1 MFSVRYF
8 IDRCTFPP
16 HHINVQ
22 QNRFR
27 WFRRR
32 SADDKRSQAAATRRP
47 HSSLARFLSLLLCV
61 QWSEAGCKSLAPQ
74 MFSAGDVVIFGR
86 SWQIWI
92 LQVNQIPHGFHGTV
106 KAEWKWRRSVWFV
119 LREGRETDW
128 YIDIRYPSAPIFSLR
143 SFVVWSDGL
152 QTNLLFLKSLW
163 GSRKKMKTNDS
174 RSPRRLFQS
183 LVLVELAGRLWSV
196 EDRNSYVG
204 CAHFQFQVLTGLKR
218 AVCLQPVGLF
228 ELVCLMLLPYWTYW
242 FQWVPSYFQDLG
254 DQLCYYL
261 VKEDDLSFKN
271 LTQVFSLS
279 WEKAFSFFFCSL
291 E

>member
-1 MFSVRYF
+1 MEEERV
-8 IDRCTFPP
+8 I
-16 HHINVQ
+16 
-22 QNRFR
+22 
-27 WFRRR
+27 R
-32 SADDKRSQAAATRRP
+32 SSGGKRDG
-47 HSSLARFLSLLLCV
+47 L
-61 QWSEAGCKSLAPQ
+61 
-74 MFSAGDVVIFGR
+74 
-86 SWQIWI
+86 I
-92 LQVNQIPHGFHGTV
+92 LQVDIEPLHV
-106 KAEWKWRRSVWFV
+106 
-119 LREGRETDW
+119 
-128 YIDIRYPSAPIFSLR
+128 IRYPSAPIFSLR

-261 VKEDDLSFKN
+261 VKEDDLNFKN